1 MIKEECGVFGIFGFN
16 EASRYVYLGL
26 TMLQHRG
33 QESCGIVSSDG
44 SFLYKQV
51 GLGHVS
57 DFFDEVKLSYLQGFS
72 AIGHVRYSTT
82 GSPTLVNAQP
92 ITAAISKGAIA
103 IAHNGNITNANSIR
117 DKLMKKGMSF
127 HSSSDSEV
135 ILQLIADA
143 PEQDLIASVRH
154 ALGQLE
160 GSFSIL
166 ILSKDM
172 ILAARDPMGFRPLS
186 MGKIGTN
193 IPEMGDTIVFASEDS
208 AFSIVEA
215 SKLRD
220 IKPNEIVAVTGDGI
234 QSYTLTD
241 KKVKVNHCVF
251 ELIYF
256 SKPSSRVFDKS
267 VYNYRFDIGRRL
279 AREHPV
285 EADYI
290 IPVPDSGIV
299 SALGYSHES
308 GIPLALGLIRSHYIG
323 RTFIEPSQKIR
334 DFGVRMKFIPVR
346 EVIQDKRVILIDDS
360 IVRGTTS
367 RKIVKLVR
375 SCSPKEVHFRI
386 ASPPVRYP
394 CYYGIDF
401 STYEE
406 LIANMTGSLDEIARS
421 IGVETIGYISAKG
434 LFDDEALETDYCKAC
449 FDGEYPTSISTFSKG
464 GFENEI
470 RQNVFK

>member
-1 MIKEECGVFGIFGFN
+1 MIKEECGVFGIFGLS

-26 TMLQHRG
+26 TVLQHRG

-51 GLGHVS
+51 GLGRVS
-57 DFFDEVKLSYLQGFS
+57 DFFDEPILSYLQGYS
-72 AIGHVRYSTT
+72 SIGHVRYSTT
-82 GSPTLVNAQP
+82 GSPALVNAQP

-103 IAHNGNITNANSIR
+103 ISHNGNITNANAIR
-117 DKLMKKGMSF
+117 EELMGKGMSF

-143 PEQDLIASVRH
+143 PADNLIDSVKF
-154 ALGQLE
+154 ALGRLE
-160 GSFSIL
+160 GSFSL
-166 ILSKDM
+166 LVLSKDM
-172 ILAARDPMGFRPLS
+172 LIAARDPMGFRPLS

-215 SKLRD
+215 SKIRD
-220 IKPNEIVAVTGDGI
+220 VKPNEIAVVTERGI
-234 QSYTLTD
+234 ESYKITD
-241 KKVKVNHCVF
+241 KEVKPNHCVF

-256 SKPSSRVFDKS
+256 SKPSSKVFDKS
-267 VYNYRFDIGRRL
+267 VYNYRFEIGRKL

-290 IPVPDSGIV
+290 IPVPDSGMV

-308 GIPLALGLIRSHYIG
+308 KIPLALGLIRSHYIG

-334 DFGVRMKFIPVR
+334 DFGVKMKFIPVR
-346 EVIQDKRVILIDDS
+346 EIIEGKRVVLIDDS

-375 SCSPKEVHFRI
+375 SCSPAEVHFRV
-386 ASPPVRYP
+386 ASPPVRHP

-406 LIANMTGSLDEIARS
+406 LLANITGSLEEIAKF
-421 IGVETIGYISAKG
+421 IGVESVGYISTEG
-434 LFDDEALETDYCKAC
+434 LFDEEAVFDDYCKAC
-449 FDGEYPTSISTFSKG
+449 FDGEYPSPISNFSKG

-470 RQNVFK
+470 RQNAF

>member
-1 MIKEECGVFGIFGFN
+1 MIKEECGVFGIFGLS
-16 EASRYVYLGL
+16 ESSRYVYLGL
-26 TMLQHRG
+26 TVLQHRG

-51 GLGHVS
+51 GLGRVS
-57 DFFDEVKLSYLQGFS
+57 DFFDETKLSYLQGYS
-72 AIGHVRYSTT
+72 SIGHVRYSTT

-92 ITAAISKGAIA
+92 ITASVSKGAIA
-103 IAHNGNITNANSIR
+103 IAHNGNITNANTIR
-117 DKLMKKGMSF
+117 NELMEKGMSF
-127 HSSSDSEV
+127 QSSSDSEV
-135 ILQLIADA
+135 IIQLIAGA
-143 PEQDLIASVRH
+143 PCDNLVESVKW
-154 ALGQLE
+154 ALEKLE

-166 ILSKDM
+166 VLSKDM
-172 ILAARDPMGFRPLS
+172 LIAARDPMGFRPLS

-208 AFSIVEA
+208 AFAIAEA
-215 SKLRD
+215 VKIRD
-220 IKPNEIVAVTGDGI
+220 VNPNEIVVITERGT
-234 QSYTLTD
+234 QSLKITEKT
-241 KKVKVNHCVF
+241 VKQNHCVF

-256 SKPSSRVFDKS
+256 SKPSSKVFDKS
-267 VYNYRFDIGRRL
+267 VYNYRFDIGRKL

-285 EADYI
+285 QADYI
-290 IPVPDSGIV
+290 IPVPDSGMV

-308 GIPLALGLIRSHYIG
+308 KIPLALGLIRSHYIG

-334 DFGVRMKFIPVR
+334 DFGVKMKFIPVR
-346 EVIQDKRVILIDDS
+346 EIIEGKRVVLIDDS

-367 RKIVKLVR
+367 RKIVSLVR
-375 SCSPKEVHFRI
+375 SCSPKEVHFRV

-406 LIANMTGSLDEIARS
+406 LLANKTGSTEEIAKF
-421 IGVETIGYISAKG
+421 IGAESVGYISSEG
-434 LFDDEALETDYCKAC
+434 LFDDDALSINYCKAC
-449 FDGEYPTSISTFSKG
+449 FDGDFPTPISAITKG

-470 RQNVFK
+470 RQNAF